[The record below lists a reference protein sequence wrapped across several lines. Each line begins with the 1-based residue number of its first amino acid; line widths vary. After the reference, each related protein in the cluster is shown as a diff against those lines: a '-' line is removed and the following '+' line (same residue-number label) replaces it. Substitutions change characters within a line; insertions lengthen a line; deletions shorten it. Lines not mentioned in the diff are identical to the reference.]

1 MPLPKVDMPK
11 LTTLTISSKNYSSW
25 SLRGWLMLKFSGL
38 AFQELQVAPDDVD
51 NRAELLLLSPSILV
65 PRLDHDDCKVWD
77 TLAIGEYLN
86 ELKPKA
92 HLLPGDPAARAH
104 CRSICGEMHS
114 GFSALRASLPM
125 NIKAKFDSFK
135 VWSKAQVDINRVLV
149 IWQDCLATYSG
160 PFLFGKEP
168 TLADAM
174 FAPVVTRF
182 LTYNVELDPACEN
195 YCKHIMALPEMKE
208 WVMGALEEP
217 DDIEELE
224 VEF

>member
-1 MPLPKVDMPK
+1 MM
-11 LTTLTISSKNYSSW
+11 
-25 SLRGWLMLKFSGL
+25 KFSGL
-38 AFQELQVAPDDVD
+38 KFKELQVEPGDID

-65 PRLDHDDCKVWD
+65 PRLDHDGCKVWD

-86 ELKPKA
+86 ELNPQA
-92 HLLPGDPAARAH
+92 NLLPKDPIARAH

-125 NIKAKFDSFK
+125 NVKAKFDSFK
-135 VWSKAQVDINRVLV
+135 VWSKAQIDINRILV
-149 IWQDCLATYSG
+149 IWQDCLSTYDG

-182 LTYNVELDPACEN
+182 LTYNVELDKACQN

>member
-1 MPLPKVDMPK
+1 MPK
-11 LTTLTISSKNYSSW
+11 QTTLTISSKNYSSW
-25 SLRGWLMLKFSGL
+25 SLRGWLMLKLSGL
-38 AFQELQVAPDDVD
+38 PFQEIVVSPDDVD

-65 PRLDHDDCKVWD
+65 PRLDHDGCRVWD
-77 TLAIGEYLN
+77 TMAIGEYLN
-86 ELKPKA
+86 ELKPGS
-92 HLLPGDPAARAH
+92 HLLPKDPIARAH
-104 CRSICGEMHS
+104 CRSVCGEMHS

-125 NIKAKFDSFK
+125 NIKAKFASFK
-135 VWSKAQVDINRVLV
+135 IWSKAQIDINRIVV
-149 IWQDCLATYSG
+149 VWQDCLTSYGG

-182 LTYNVELDPACEN
+182 LTYHVALDKACEK
-195 YCKHIMALPEMKE
+195 YCDHIMAMPEMRE

>member
-1 MPLPKVDMPK
+1 MMK
-11 LTTLTISSKNYSSW
+11 L
-25 SLRGWLMLKFSGL
+25 SGIP
-38 AFQELQVAPDDVD
+38 FQEISVPTDDVD

-65 PRLDHDDCKVWD
+65 PKLEHKGCTVWD

-86 ELKPKA
+86 EVSPKA
-92 HLLPGDPAARAH
+92 QLLPKDSVMRAH

-135 VWSKAQVDINRVLV
+135 VWSKAQIDINRVIV
-149 IWQDCLATYSG
+149 IWQDCLGAYKG
-160 PFLFGKEP
+160 PFLFGKSP

-182 LTYNVELDPACEN
+182 LTYNVALDEACQE
-195 YCKHIMALPEMKE
+195 YCKHIMAMPEMKE
-208 WVMGALEEP
+208 WVMGAL
-217 DDIEELE
+217 
-224 VEF
+224 

>member
-1 MPLPKVDMPK
+1 
-11 LTTLTISSKNYSSW
+11 
-25 SLRGWLMLKFSGL
+25 MLKLSGTP
-38 AFQELQVAPDDVD
+38 FQEITVSPNDID

-65 PRLDHDDCKVWD
+65 PRLDHDGCSVWD
-77 TLAIGEYLN
+77 TMAIGEYLN
-86 ELKPKA
+86 ELCPKA
-92 HLLPGDPAARAH
+92 KLLPADPKARAH

-114 GFSALRASLPM
+114 GFSAMRSSLPM
-125 NIKAKFDSFK
+125 NIKSKFDSFK
-135 VWSKAQVDINRVLV
+135 VWSKAQIDINRILV
-149 IWQDCLATYSG
+149 IWRDCLSKYGG

-182 LTYNVELDPACEN
+182 LTYNVQIDVASKRYCE
-195 YCKHIMALPEMKE
+195 HIMAMPQMQE

>member
-1 MPLPKVDMPK
+1 MSKH
-11 LTTLTISSKNYSSW
+11 TTLTISSKNYSSW
-25 SLRGWLMLKFSGL
+25 SLRGWLMLKLSGIP
-38 AFQELQVAPDDVD
+38 FQEVAVHPDDVD

-65 PRLDHDDCKVWD
+65 PRLDHDGCKVWD
-77 TLAIGEYLN
+77 TMAIGEYLN
-86 ELKPKA
+86 ELKPNA
-92 HLLPGDPAARAH
+92 HLLPKDPVARAH

-125 NIKAKFDSFK
+125 NIKGKFESFK
-135 VWSKAQVDINRVLV
+135 VWSKAQIDINRILV
-149 IWQDCLATYSG
+149 IWQDCLSSYGG

-182 LTYNVELDPACEN
+182 LTYNVELDKVSERYCE
-195 YCKHIMALPEMKE
+195 HIMAMPEMKE

>member
-1 MPLPKVDMPK
+1 MSKQ
-11 LTTLTISSKNYSSW
+11 TTLTISSKNYSSW
-25 SLRGWLMLKFSGL
+25 SLRGWLMMKFSGIP
-38 AFQELQVAPDDVD
+38 FQEVQVATDDVD

-65 PRLDHDDCKVWD
+65 PRLEHNGCKVWD

-86 ELKPKA
+86 EVSQKA
-92 HLLPGDPAARAH
+92 QLLPVEPIKRAH

-125 NIKAKFDSFK
+125 NLKATFDSFK
-135 VWSKAQVDINRVLV
+135 VWSKAQIDINRVIV
-149 IWQDCLATYSG
+149 IWQDCLQTYKG
-160 PFLFGKEP
+160 PFLFGKLP

-182 LTYNVELDPACEN
+182 LTYNVALDAVCQQ
-195 YCKHIMALPEMKE
+195 YCRHIMAMPEMKE

-217 DDIEELE
+217 DDIEELD

>member
-1 MPLPKVDMPK
+1 MVVDVLMQ
-11 LTTLTISSKNYSSW
+11 TTLTISSKNYSSW
-25 SLRGWLMLKFSGL
+25 SLRGWLMLKLSGL
-38 AFQELQVAPDDVD
+38 PFQEIVVSPDDVD

-65 PRLDHDDCKVWD
+65 PRVWD
-77 TLAIGEYLN
+77 TMAIGEYLN

-92 HLLPGDPAARAH
+92 HLLPKDPVARAH
-104 CRSICGEMHS
+104 CRSVCGEMHS

-125 NIKAKFDSFK
+125 NIKAKFESFK
-135 VWSKAQVDINRVLV
+135 IWSKAQIDINRVLV
-149 IWQDCLATYSG
+149 IWQDCLSTYGG

-182 LTYNVELDPACEN
+182 LTYHVALDKTCEK
-195 YCKHIMALPEMKE
+195 YCDHIMAMPEMKE